1 MFVITEYNES
11 EVDDIFYEAVNESF
25 NNFPENLWK
34 SPADIF
40 ILRDE
45 DGDEDE
51 TRSILWMEDGNDCVV
66 DQLEEYEINAILLI
80 MEWE

>member
-11 EVDDIFYEAVNESF
+11 EVDEIFYEAVNESF
-25 NNFPENLWK
+25 NNFPENLWN

-40 ILRDE
+40 IQRCDNE
-45 DGDEDE
+45 EDE
-51 TRSILWMEDGNDCVV
+51 TRSILWMEDGNDCVI